1 MANNN
6 KNIKEL
12 VSNDGDSTVELET
25 LVRQQSFAPDDAIS
39 GHGSSPKSRSES
51 YNRLQLDMERF
62 RAKWLG
68 LATELRTREQISKYL
83 NNELEELQDSLGC
96 TIDLLKKRDEKIK
109 ALESEI
115 REFNNEKRI
124 AALTSAVAAAEKKC
138 ATFGEELASLHESHA
153 GEIRMI
159 RLELG
164 EAQET
169 MSQNDLISEQL
180 ASDLDETQVY
190 RAELERMLKKSEH
203 TSQSRIEHLEKE
215 NHKLRR
221 DLGKLNDKLGA
232 NNQSINCLLTELA
245 QNGQKVHSIEVIED
259 AVHEIDDHKSGNIDA
274 QVPAEQE
281 RIARLLIGSVKGR
294 ELRFPLFKNRLTIGR
309 SRHNDVQLK
318 GSCISRRHAVVVTD
332 GESTRVIDWGSKN
345 GVSVNSQP
353 ITEHFLK
360 NGDVVT
366 VGTAT
371 FRYEERK
378 KRGT

>member
-6 KNIKEL
+6 KNINEL
-12 VSNDGDSTVELET
+12 VTNDDDPTVELET
-25 LVRQQSFAPDDAIS
+25 LVRQQSLSKPN
-39 GHGSSPKSRSES
+39 
-51 YNRLQLDMERF
+51 NRLQLDMERF

-68 LATELRTREQISKYL
+68 LTTDVRQ
-83 NNELEELQDSLGC
+83 
-96 TIDLLKKRDEKIK
+96 RDQKIRG
-109 ALESEI
+109 LESEI
-115 REFNNEKRI
+115 REFNSEKRI
-124 AALTSAVAAAEKKC
+124 ATLTSAVAAAENNC
-138 ATFGEELASLHESHA
+138 RNIGEELASLQKSHTD
-153 GEIRMI
+153 EIRMI

-180 ASDLDETQVY
+180 ESDLVETQTY
-190 RAELERMLKKSEH
+190 RAELERMLKKFDH

-215 NHKLRR
+215 NLKLRH
-221 DLGKLNDKLGA
+221 DSDTLIDKMGA
-232 NNQSINCLLTELA
+232 KNQSINCLLAELA
-245 QNGQKVHSIEVIED
+245 DKGQQTQSIEVLED
-259 AVHEIDDHKSGNIDA
+259 AKHDIDDRLSAKTDA
-274 QVPAEQE
+274 HVPAEQE

-318 GSCISRRHAVVVTD
+318 GSRISRRHAVVVTD
-332 GESTRVIDWGSKN
+332 GEVTRVIDWGSKN

-366 VGTAT
+366 VGTAK

>member
-1 MANNN
+1 MANNK
-6 KNIKEL
+6 KNINEF
-12 VSNDGDSTVELET
+12 SHNDDGPTVELET
-25 LVRQQSFAPDDAIS
+25 LVQEQSFVDNDSRSAAGGANDNAMS
-39 GHGSSPKSRSES
+39 GHQSPPKSLSKPN
-51 YNRLQLDMERF
+51 NRLQLDMERF
-62 RAKWLG
+62 RAKWLS
-68 LATELRTREQISKYL
+68 LATEVRQ
-83 NNELEELQDSLGC
+83 
-96 TIDLLKKRDEKIK
+96 RDQKIR

-124 AALTSAVAAAEKKC
+124 AALTSAVAAAEKNSAKIS
-138 ATFGEELASLHESHA
+138 EEFALLRKSYAD
-153 GEIRMI
+153 EIRMI

-180 ASDLDETQVY
+180 ESDLVETQAY
-190 RAELERMLKKSEH
+190 RVELERMLNKSEH
-203 TSQSRIEHLEKE
+203 TSQFRIEHLEKE
-215 NHKLRR
+215 NYKLQRESN
-221 DLGKLNDKLGA
+221 KLNDKLGA
-232 NNQSINCLLTELA
+232 KNQSINCLLTELA
-245 QNGQKVHSIEVIED
+245 EKSQQTHSIEVIED
-259 AVHEIDDHKSGNIDA
+259 AMHENDDHLSVKTDA
-274 QVPAEQE
+274 HVPAEQE
-281 RIARLLIGSVKGR
+281 RVARLLIGSVKGR

-332 GESTRVIDWGSKN
+332 GETTRVIDWGSKN

-366 VGTAT
+366 VGTAK

-378 KRGT
+378 KRGP

>member
-1 MANNN
+1 MGCRSHCRLRLALNSTTYTDKLIRFHVSLLHVTRVVRFGMANNN
-6 KNIKEL
+6 KNINEL
-12 VSNDGDSTVELET
+12 VTDDDDPTVELET
-25 LVRQQSFAPDDAIS
+25 LVRRQSLSKPN
-39 GHGSSPKSRSES
+39 
-51 YNRLQLDMERF
+51 NRLQLDMERF

-68 LATELRTREQISKYL
+68 LTTDVRQ
-83 NNELEELQDSLGC
+83 
-96 TIDLLKKRDEKIK
+96 RDQKIRG
-109 ALESEI
+109 LESEI
-115 REFNNEKRI
+115 REFNSEKRI
-124 AALTSAVAAAEKKC
+124 ASLTAVVAAAENN
-138 ATFGEELASLHESHA
+138 AAQIGEELASLQKSHTD
-153 GEIRMI
+153 EIRMI

-180 ASDLDETQVY
+180 ESDLVETQAY
-190 RAELERMLKKSEH
+190 RAELERMLNKFEH

-215 NHKLRR
+215 NLKLRR
-221 DLGKLNDKLGA
+221 ESNKLIDKMGA
-232 NNQSINCLLTELA
+232 KNQSINCLLAELA
-245 QNGQKVHSIEVIED
+245 EKGQQTHSIEVLED
-259 AVHEIDDHKSGNIDA
+259 AKHDVDDRLSAKTDA
-274 QVPAEQE
+274 PVPVEQE
-281 RIARLLIGSVKGR
+281 RIARLLIGSVKGQ

-332 GESTRVIDWGSKN
+332 GEMTRVIDWGSKN

-366 VGTAT
+366 VGTAK

>member
-12 VSNDGDSTVELET
+12 VSDHGDPTVELET
-25 LVRQQSFAPDDAIS
+25 LVRQQSFAPDDA
-39 GHGSSPKSRSES
+39 KSRSES
-51 YNRLQLDMERF
+51 YNRLQFDMERF
-62 RAKWLG
+62 RAKWLS

-96 TIDLLKKRDEKIK
+96 TIDLLKDRDEKIK
-109 ALESEI
+109 VLESEI

-138 ATFGEELASLHESHA
+138 ATIGEELASLHESHA

-190 RAELERMLKKSEH
+190 RAELERMLKNSEH

-215 NHKLRR
+215 NSKMRR
-221 DLGKLNDKLGA
+221 EMGKLNDKLGA

-318 GSCISRRHAVVVTD
+318 GSGISRRHAVVVTD

-353 ITEHFLK
+353 VTEHFLK